1 MKKVKNANQAIEV
14 FQLLGIKDVTKD
26 WQRSKGTKVFELP
39 FKTMYANGRTEENR
53 FHITKSGYVRKMLV
67 NSNGASW
74 CCYQLN
80 KTRKKEY
87 FYKDYKYNFDTK
99 ESEWTGKYCK
109 QFSKERIMIPNYED
123 RLVYLCNYILKNYY
137 RNQTSASF
145 YRMNKYQINLM
156 KEYSK
161 DSWELDKM
169 KHPERY
175 NDLPFGDGGC
185 SYEQAHTPNEDDKF
199 FSSADDVQVIINGHR
214 YNLS

>member
-39 FKTMYANGRTEENR
+39 FKTMYANGYKEINR

-67 NSNGASW
+67 NSKGASW

-80 KTRKKEY
+80 RTRTKEY
-87 FYKDYKYNFDTK
+87 FYKDYRYNFDTK
-99 ESEWTGKYCK
+99 ESKWTGKYCK
-109 QFSKERIMIPNYED
+109 SKRKERIMIPNYED

-137 RNQTSASF
+137 RNQQGASF
-145 YRMNKYQINLM
+145 YRINDYQVSEI
-156 KEYSK
+156 KRQSTHSE
-161 DSWELDKM
+161 
-169 KHPERY
+169 PQ
-175 NDLPFGDGGC
+175 DLPFTDEGKR
-185 SYEQAHTPNEDDKF
+185 YDDELCVNDIK
-199 FSSADDVQVIINGHR
+199 VIINGHR